1 MNRRKS
7 LMAVAL
13 SVAIAWA
20 VYGVFGNAESDPK
33 SVTSENAAIS
43 ETTPADHDE
52 AAGENLGAEDQG
64 AAEHAADEQAE
75 NSVILTQSQI
85 LLAEIATTPVIA
97 ARVPIEFLF
106 TGEVKFNQERATHIV
121 PRLTGIVTKVKAILG
136 DRVTENS
143 EMAVIESRELAEMR
157 AAYLT
162 ALERTRLALSRYK
175 RTSTLWAQK
184 ISPKQ
189 DFIDAEANLAENRF
203 EKLAFEQQ
211 LKALGY
217 TQEQLERLV
226 TDKNISFT
234 EFKILAPFGGTVIE
248 KYFTKGEFVEKT
260 KPLYVIAD
268 LQKVWVFANVYQG
281 NIKNVRL
288 GQKASVTLD
297 SYPGRKFGGDVTW
310 IADTLDER
318 TRTLKIRVE
327 VDNPDRL
334 LKPGMF
340 ANVALKIETGDN
352 GPVAPASAILR
363 QKNETIMFVA
373 EGNGRFQRREV
384 KLGRRSSTLVEV
396 LEGVQIG
403 EKVVTTGSFVLKSEL
418 EKEGLGGDGGH

>member
-52 AAGENLGAEDQG
+52 AAGENLGAGDQG
-64 AAEHAADEQAE
+64 AAEHAADGKAE

-162 ALERTRLALSRYK
+162 ALERT
-175 RTSTLWAQK
+175 
-184 ISPKQ
+184 
-189 DFIDAEANLAENRF
+189 
-203 EKLAFEQQ
+203 
-211 LKALGY
+211 
-217 TQEQLERLV
+217 
-226 TDKNISFT
+226 
-234 EFKILAPFGGTVIE
+234 
-248 KYFTKGEFVEKT
+248 
-260 KPLYVIAD
+260 
-268 LQKVWVFANVYQG
+268 
-281 NIKNVRL
+281 
-288 GQKASVTLD
+288 
-297 SYPGRKFGGDVTW
+297 
-310 IADTLDER
+310 
-318 TRTLKIRVE
+318 
-327 VDNPDRL
+327 
-334 LKPGMF
+334 
-340 ANVALKIETGDN
+340 
-352 GPVAPASAILR
+352 
-363 QKNETIMFVA
+363 
-373 EGNGRFQRREV
+373 
-384 KLGRRSSTLVEV
+384 
-396 LEGVQIG
+396 
-403 EKVVTTGSFVLKSEL
+403 
-418 EKEGLGGDGGH
+418 